1 VVRPKID
8 SALAESSLG
17 FQQSFQKL
25 ITESPFSPQLT
36 SKSCISFVMQDRSSL
51 KLDFGFL
58 TAQSKLGLKSATRE
72 KSRGEN

>member
-8 SALAESSLG
+8 SALAESGLG
-17 FQQSFQKL
+17 FQQSFQEL
-25 ITESPFSPQLT
+25 VTESPSSPQLP
-36 SKSCISFVMQDRSSL
+36 SKSCISFVMQDRSPL
-51 KLDFGFL
+51 TLDFGFL